1 MLQVSS
7 RSGAADCEL
16 LHAVSLLVEMVVH
29 VYVPETRSGG
39 ISTCTLAD
47 RLVTVTPGAAEAAA
61 AAAAT
66 AARTVPLRVGWR
78 RSFHASTVRAC
89 TASEADSS
97 SQYSPSPLNTY
108 CRPSSVRT
116 CGSPHVNADRH
127 TQHLRLTDSLS
138 HYNIRPHR
146 MHALHTCGLLLPM
159 FRGLCVCRCV
169 DTSASRTE
177 TNER

>member
-1 MLQVSS
+1 MSQVSS
-7 RSGAADCEL
+7 RSGAADYEL
-16 LHAVSLLVEMVVH
+16 LHAVSLLVEIVVH

-47 RLVTVTPGAAEAAA
+47 RLVPVTPGAAEAAA
-61 AAAAT
+61 AAAT
-66 AARTVPLRVGWR
+66 APRTVPLRVGWR

-146 MHALHTCGLLLPM
+146 MRPIVADVSWSV
-159 FRGLCVCRCV
+159 CVSMCRHK
-169 DTSASRTE
+169 RE
-177 TNER
+177 PYRNE